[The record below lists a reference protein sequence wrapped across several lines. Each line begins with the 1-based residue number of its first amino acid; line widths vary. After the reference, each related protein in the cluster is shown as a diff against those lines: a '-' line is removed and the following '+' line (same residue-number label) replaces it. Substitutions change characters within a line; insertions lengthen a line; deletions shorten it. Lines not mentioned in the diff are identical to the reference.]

1 MGMKLGI
8 VQLLVEGAE
17 PGRNLE
23 RASKY
28 IEKAVASKVDMILL
42 PETIDFGWTH
52 PESLRNAEPIP
63 GEYSQMFC
71 DLAKKNSIWICV
83 GLTEK
88 LNDLNYN
95 SAILINRI
103 GEIVLKHRK
112 INLLEVEFPFYQIG
126 NKIEVIN
133 TEFGTIGLNICADNY
148 WGSKYL
154 GESLAAMGANLI
166 LSPSSWTVDHA
177 VNEADDPYE
186 DKWINPY
193 LYLAR
198 NFNLIVAS
206 TTSVGYL
213 VGGPYI
219 GKKMMG
225 NSLVVGPN
233 GIIEQG
239 VLNEFSSHL
248 VLVDL
253 QLSKSNLKGV
263 QIGARLNKTNEQ
275 NR

>member
-95 SAILINRI
+95 TAILINRI

>member
-95 SAILINRI
+95 TAILINRI

-112 INLLEVEFPFYQIG
+112 IKLIPNLE
-126 NKIEVIN
+126 
-133 TEFGTIGLNICADNY
+133 
-148 WGSKYL
+148 
-154 GESLAAMGANLI
+154 
-166 LSPSSWTVDHA
+166 LSD
-177 VNEADDPYE
+177 
-186 DKWINPY
+186 
-193 LYLAR
+193 
-198 NFNLIVAS
+198 
-206 TTSVGYL
+206 
-213 VGGPYI
+213 
-219 GKKMMG
+219 
-225 NSLVVGPN
+225 
-233 GIIEQG
+233 
-239 VLNEFSSHL
+239 
-248 VLVDL
+248 
-253 QLSKSNLKGV
+253 
-263 QIGARLNKTNEQ
+263 
-275 NR
+275 

>member
-1 MGMKLGI
+1 
-8 VQLLVEGAE
+8 
-17 PGRNLE
+17 
-23 RASKY
+23 
-28 IEKAVASKVDMILL
+28 
-42 PETIDFGWTH
+42 
-52 PESLRNAEPIP
+52 
-63 GEYSQMFC
+63 
-71 DLAKKNSIWICV
+71 
-83 GLTEK
+83 
-88 LNDLNYN
+88 
-95 SAILINRI
+95 
-103 GEIVLKHRK
+103 
-112 INLLEVEFPFYQIG
+112 
-126 NKIEVIN
+126 
-133 TEFGTIGLNICADNY
+133 
-148 WGSKYL
+148 
-154 GESLAAMGANLI
+154 MGANLI
-166 LSPSSWTVDHA
+166 LSPSSWTADHA